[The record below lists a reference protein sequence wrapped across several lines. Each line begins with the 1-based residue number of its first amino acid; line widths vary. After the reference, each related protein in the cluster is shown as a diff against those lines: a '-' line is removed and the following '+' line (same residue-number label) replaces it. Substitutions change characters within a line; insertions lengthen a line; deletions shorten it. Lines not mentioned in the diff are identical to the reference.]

1 MELQQAKG
9 SATRARS
16 SNKPPSKSRR
26 WFSTPVRALRCYG
39 CALAILGLLGFLT
52 PTGAIWAFVCGCLL
66 TCCDTEHTDASMRN
80 QVHCA
85 RQCAIIGIIFSLLTI
100 VGCVVTGMYLWLDNT
115 TVCSSAG
122 AALTAAGLTDAAA
135 LTVAT
140 CTTWVKNYA
149 LLVVVVPSLHQLACI
164 ALFVVVV
171 CKALELERQAP
182 DSGDVIY
189 TSLDGSKAHQT
200 LSLAAERSGALAGCG
215 VFLFFIAMFMLLV
228 TANDPNKPRHDHPVG
243 TPPHDDEDPL
253 MHVDYMVRW
262 MLIVSG
268 SVLGVGVLGT
278 IAFSAAA
285 DLH

>member
-9 SATRARS
+9 SATRTRS

-122 AALTAAGLTDAAA
+122 AA
-135 LTVAT
+135 
-140 CTTWVKNYA
+140 CA
-149 LLVVVVPSLHQLACI
+149 LLRRAARSVHCWHRIAQCAPLNAPSRLHRRVQS
-164 ALFVVVV
+164 
-171 CKALELERQAP
+171 R
-182 DSGDVIY
+182 
-189 TSLDGSKAHQT
+189 
-200 LSLAAERSGALAGCG
+200 
-215 VFLFFIAMFMLLV
+215 
-228 TANDPNKPRHDHPVG
+228 PRTGHKNA
-243 TPPHDDEDPL
+243 
-253 MHVDYMVRW
+253 R
-262 MLIVSG
+262 
-268 SVLGVGVLGT
+268 
-278 IAFSAAA
+278 
-285 DLH
+285 